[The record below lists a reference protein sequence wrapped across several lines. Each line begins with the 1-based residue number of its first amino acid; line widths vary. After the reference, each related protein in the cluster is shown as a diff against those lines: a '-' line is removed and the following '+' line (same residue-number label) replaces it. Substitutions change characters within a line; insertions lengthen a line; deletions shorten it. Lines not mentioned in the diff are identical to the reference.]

1 MGRQGILLVKMCLCR
16 KQIGST
22 SDADRTAS
30 PTLRG
35 GEEAL
40 CRRNFTWINTIIATN
55 YAQKQ
60 STNSFARLEPTYKY
74 TATQH
79 RHARISKASTSPLHA
94 NLSNRKKAESFTNG
108 PSPADGPWVRTIVDK
123 AQLGSRPNWRISRK
137 SLIFPLLIP
146 ASPAR
151 CSPIRIISLET
162 S

>member
-1 MGRQGILLVKMCLCR
+1 MGRQGILSVKMCLCR

-30 PTLRG
+30 PTPRG

-40 CRRNFTWINTIIATN
+40 CRRNFTWTNTIIATN

-108 PSPADGPWVRTIVDK
+108 PSPADGPWVRTIVD
-123 AQLGSRPNWRISRK
+123 SRPNWRISRK
-137 SLIFPLLIP
+137 SLIFPLLITTV
-146 ASPAR
+146 ASPTR